1 MSRRRNAAAIS
12 KAPIKVRILS
22 RRRPVSS
29 CEPARNTHA
38 AHATKSPPTNPN
50 DRAKSPNRR
59 LMLPASNA
67 ATIPYN
73 YTQGRRE

>member
-22 RRRPVSS
+22 RRRPMSS
-29 CEPARNTHA
+29 CDPLRNPHA

-50 DRAKSPNRR
+50 DRARSPNRR
-59 LMLPASNA
+59 LMLVASNV

-73 YTQGRRE
+73 YTQGRRD